1 MAAHKWEKHTINLI
15 YGSDLDMK
23 FKISPNKSHMVRHV
37 FQRANELRMEVL
49 NLIDENQQMKEN
61 IAKLQARLS
70 GDRTDDDVI
79 REMRLETGQTFFE
92 SYAPDWIPKEEEEWF
107 VIIVKD
113 RKRNIILI
121 KLFVDVKKNDLWSN
135 FERYNG
141 EVPLDWISSN
151 GIH

>member
-1 MAAHKWEKHTINLI
+1 MSQKWVKHTINLL

-70 GDRTDDDVI
+70 DCAFCSAPLVETNEIESDLRTI
-79 REMRLETGQTFFE
+79 NESENENERWMREQKEALE
-92 SYAPDWIPKEEEEWF
+92 
-107 VIIVKD
+107 
-113 RKRNIILI
+113 
-121 KLFVDVKKNDLWSN
+121 
-135 FERYNG
+135 
-141 EVPLDWISSN
+141 
-151 GIH
+151 

>member
-1 MAAHKWEKHTINLI
+1 MAAQKWEKHTINLI

-70 GDRTDDDVI
+70 GERTNDDVI
-79 REMRLETGQTFFE
+79 RETELHLGQTTFE
-92 SYAPDWIPKEEEEWF
+92 MESANEKWIREQKEALE
-107 VIIVKD
+107 
-113 RKRNIILI
+113 
-121 KLFVDVKKNDLWSN
+121 
-135 FERYNG
+135 
-141 EVPLDWISSN
+141 
-151 GIH
+151 

>member
-1 MAAHKWEKHTINLI
+1 MAAQKWEKHTINLI

-70 GDRTDDDVI
+70 GDRTDEDVI
-79 REMRLETGQTFFE
+79 REMKLDPSQTFFE
-92 SYAPDWIPKEEEEWF
+92 AYAPDWIPKDSSRDVEEE
-107 VIIVKD
+107 
-113 RKRNIILI
+113 
-121 KLFVDVKKNDLWSN
+121 
-135 FERYNG
+135 
-141 EVPLDWISSN
+141 
-151 GIH
+151 